1 MYLEKIQLTRTL
13 PCLAEPGK
21 IQVVGTPSR
30 SLAEVLPYLATL
42 PGVIRYRPEKH
53 SLTFRRKPGFLTLLE
68 DKVHITQV
76 TDNEAGEELLNS
88 LVEAINTTWENRAQL
103 TAVTRP
109 ARVLRP
115 LDIYTLLP
123 QTNCG
128 ECGEATCMAFAAK
141 LFMRERTVGE
151 CGPLVSDPEFEERR
165 STLEALAA

>member
-1 MYLEKIQLTRTL
+1 MYLETIQLARTL

-42 PGVIRYRPEKH
+42 PGVITYHPETP
-53 SLTFRRKPGFLTLLE
+53 SLTFRRRPGFLTLLE

-76 TDNEAGEELLNS
+76 TDNEEGQDLLIS
-88 LVEAINTTWENRAQL
+88 LVEAINSTWDNRAQL
-103 TAVTRP
+103 TPVIRP

-128 ECGEATCMAFAAK
+128 DCGEATCMAFAAK

-151 CGPLVSDPEFEERR
+151 CIPLVSDPGFEERR

>member
-1 MYLEKIQLTRTL
+1 MYLEQIQLARTL

-42 PGVIRYRPEKH
+42 PGVITYRPEKP
-53 SLTFRRKPGFLTLLE
+53 SLTFRRRPGFLTLLV

-76 TDNEAGEELLNS
+76 TDNEEGEELLKS
-88 LVEAINTTWENRAQL
+88 LVEAINSTWENRAQL

-109 ARVLRP
+109 ARILRP

-128 ECGEATCMAFAAK
+128 DCGEATCMAFAAK
-141 LFMRERTVGE
+141 LFMRERNVGE
-151 CGPLVSDPEFEERR
+151 CVPLVSDPGFEERR